1 MKFSTKSIAGDVEIL
16 ASKDFQAIPIKV
28 ADPSGTPGL
37 VKAGTPL
44 TSAGVSTTGSSAVG
58 ILLYDVDTRV
68 NPNGAIVVQGII
80 DATKAQAHS
89 GVSYNTSNLKSALP
103 GVILRD
109 NIKALAG
116 NANLTSIVIG
126 ELTLSPEFNKGVYSY
141 ETSTTNTSDTITVT
155 AEDQNATAVIKNG
168 STTVTSGNEAT
179 WAATDNTVTITVTA
193 EDGVT
198 EQVYTVAVT
207 KS

>member
-16 ASKDFQAIPIKV
+16 AAKDFDAIPIKV
-28 ADPSGTPGL
+28 AHPSRTPGV

-58 ILLYDVDTRV
+58 ILLYDVDTSV
-68 NPNGAIVVQGII
+68 DPNGAAVVRGII
-80 DATKAQAHS
+80 DAVKAQAHS

-116 NANLTSIVIG
+116 NANLESLTVGS
-126 ELTLSPEFNKGVYSY
+126 LTLSPEFNKGVYSY
-141 ETSTTNTSDTITVT
+141 ETSTTSTSDTFTVSV
-155 AEDQNATAVIKNG
+155 EDEHATAVIEYD
-168 STTVTSGNEAT
+168 STTVTSGSEIT
-179 WAATDNTVTITVTA
+179 WTGTDNVVTVTVTA
-193 EDGVT
+193 ENGVDS
-198 EQVYTVAVT
+198 QVYTVSVA